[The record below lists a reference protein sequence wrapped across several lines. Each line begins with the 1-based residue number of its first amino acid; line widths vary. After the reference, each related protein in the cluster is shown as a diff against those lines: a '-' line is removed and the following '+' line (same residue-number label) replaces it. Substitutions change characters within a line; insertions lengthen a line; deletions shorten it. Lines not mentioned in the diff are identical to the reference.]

1 MFGLLYWGFNF
12 LQGKNIFTKENKY
25 YCEYERIDG
34 LQLNSSIYLRGNK
47 VGNVTKIS
55 FTSDSYN
62 SITIEFAINKDIKLP
77 ENTIAK
83 IFSSDIM
90 GTKSIDLILPIIQDE
105 KSKAFIPNGGKL
117 ISGNEGSLSDQVRL
131 EMAPFKKQVEKL
143 MESTA
148 TAIEQLKFV
157 LNESTGE
164 SLRMSFEKIQNAVD
178 AIQHSSVR
186 IDTILS
192 NGESNIQSFLANIES
207 ITNNINKKNNEID
220 NIITNFSNLSDTL
233 AKANIAETISKT
245 DSVMSQLSVILEKVN
260 KGEGTFGA
268 LFQDPEL
275 YNNLESTS
283 KKLDNL
289 ILDIQK
295 NPKRYLSFPI
305 MNINKSDK

>member
-34 LQLNSSIYLRGNK
+34 LQLNSSIYLRGKK
-47 VGNVTKIS
+47 VGTVTKIS
-55 FTSDSYN
+55 FTTESYK
-62 SITIEFAINKDIKLP
+62 TLTLEFAINKEIKLP
-77 ENTIAK
+77 TNTIAK

-90 GTKSIDLILPIIQDE
+90 GTKSIDLILPEIVDNNSSSYIL
-105 KSKAFIPNGGKL
+105 NGGKL
-117 ISGNEGSLSDQVRL
+117 IAGNEGTLSDQVRL

-143 MESTA
+143 MESTT

-192 NGESNIQSFLANIES
+192 NGESNIQSFLSNIES
-207 ITNNINKKNNEID
+207 ITKNINNKNKEID
-220 NIITNFSNLSDTL
+220 NIISNFSSLSDTL
-233 AKANIAETISKT
+233 AKANIAETILKT
-245 DSVMSQLSVILEKVN
+245 DSVMSELGFMLDKVN
-260 KGEGTFGA
+260 KGEGTLGA
-268 LFQDPEL
+268 LFQDQEL
-275 YNNLESTS
+275 YNNLETSS